1 MKVKLLKKLRKKA
14 RERIFIVEYCDALK
28 ERTGYDYV
36 IHYPTFYG
44 NGFISELSEDSAYLI
59 CKVRRR
65 NFILD
70 EIDSK
75 KKKRNKKRKEQA
87 ERRRHREWEKNE
99 REHEKLLKKSK
110 KLDY

>member
-28 ERTGYDYV
+28 GRTGYDYV
-36 IHYPTFYG
+36 VHYPTFYG
-44 NGFISELSEDSAYLI
+44 NGFIRELREDSAYLI
-59 CKVRRR
+59 CKIRRR

-70 EIDSK
+70 EIGSK
-75 KKKRNKKRKEQA
+75 KEKRNRKRRKQV
-87 ERRRHREWEKNE
+87 ERQRCREREKNG

>member
-44 NGFISELSEDSAYLI
+44 SGFIRELREDSAYLI
-59 CKVRRR
+59 CKIRRR
-65 NFILD
+65 DFILN
-70 EIDSK
+70 EIGSK
-75 KKKRNKKRKEQA
+75 KEKRNRKLREQA
-87 ERRRHREWEKNE
+87 ERQRRREQEKNE

>member
-14 RERIFIVEYCDALK
+14 KERIFIVEYCDALK
-28 ERTGYDYV
+28 GRTGYDYV
-36 IHYPTFYG
+36 IHDPTFYG
-44 NGFISELSEDSAYLI
+44 NGFIRELSEDSAYLI

-75 KKKRNKKRKEQA
+75 RRKKMKKREKLRQKQKLK
-87 ERRRHREWEKNE
+87 ERRESE
-99 REHEKLLKKSK
+99 REHERLLGESK
-110 KLDY
+110 RLDY

>member
-44 NGFISELSEDSAYLI
+44 NGFIRELREDSAYLI

-87 ERRRHREWEKNE
+87 ERRRRREWEKNE

>member
-44 NGFISELSEDSAYLI
+44 SGFISEL
-59 CKVRRR
+59 RRR

-75 KKKRNKKRKEQA
+75 KKKRDKKRKEQA
-87 ERRRHREWEKNE
+87 ERRRRREWKRMRENTRNYSRKVKSWTINKE
-99 REHEKLLKKSK
+99 RVCLRKKT
-110 KLDY
+110 

>member
-44 NGFISELSEDSAYLI
+44 SGFISELREDSAYLI
-59 CKVRRR
+59 CKVGEGISYWMRL
-65 NFILD
+65 IL
-70 EIDSK
+70 K
-75 KKKRNKKRKEQA
+75 G
-87 ERRRHREWEKNE
+87 ERR
-99 REHEKLLKKSK
+99 
-110 KLDY
+110 

>member
-36 IHYPTFYG
+36 VHYPTPYG
-44 NGFISELSEDSAYLI
+44 TGSSPELGIDSAYFM
-59 CKVRRR
+59 CKIRRR
-65 NFILD
+65 NFILG

-87 ERRRHREWEKNE
+87 ERRRRRKWEKNE

>member
-65 NFILD
+65 NFILN
-70 EIDSK
+70 EINSK
-75 KKKRNKKRKEQA
+75 KKKRNEKRKEQA

-110 KLDY
+110 RLDY

>member
-44 NGFISELSEDSAYLI
+44 SGFISELREDSAYLI

-75 KKKRNKKRKEQA
+75 KKKRDKKRKEQA
-87 ERRRHREWEKNE
+87 ERRRRREWKKNE
-99 REHEKLLKKSK
+99 REVPG
-110 KLDY
+110 